1 MIVGMWMSRNLVCS
15 DPAESICSAARIMA
29 DNGIRRLPVVQKVDG
44 ELRLI
49 GVVSATDLYR
59 AFPAN
64 CNPFGAAGLT
74 GAESDLEVRQIMT
87 RSVITT
93 SPDTPLEEAAGVLRD
108 RKIGALPVVSGSRLV
123 GMITESDIFKALIN
137 LLQGNGQ
144 FRRVTF
150 TAVSGQEDLFAL
162 LAAEVTRR
170 DVHIQSLVS
179 WRSEGRT
186 MCSIGVSG
194 ADVDGLIQELW
205 NSRHLVMNVSR

>member
-1 MIVGMWMSRNLVCS
+1 VIVGMWMSRNLVCCN
-15 DPAESICSAARIMA
+15 PGEPICSAARVMS
-29 DNGIRRLPVVQKVDG
+29 DNGIRRLPVVQNVDG

-64 CNPFGAAGLT
+64 CNPFGAAGLS
-74 GAESDLEVRQIMT
+74 GGESALEVRQIMT
-87 RSVITT
+87 QSVITT
-93 SPDTPLEEAAGVLRD
+93 SPDTPLEEAARILRD

-137 LLQGNGQ
+137 LLQGNGT

-150 TAVSGQEDLFAL
+150 TASRQEDLFAL

-170 DVHIQSLVS
+170 DVHVQSFLS
-179 WRSEGRT
+179 WRVEGQT

-194 ADVDGLIQELW
+194 ADVDGLVQELW
-205 NSRHLVMNVSR
+205 QSGHPVMNVSR